1 MRELII
7 AGNWKMHGTRAQA
20 TILLEGIKAQLP
32 ASLSAKVI
40 VCPPFT
46 ALETASDLC
55 DETPILVGAQTMEY
69 RSSGAYTG
77 EISPDMLTDLGVS
90 YVIIGHSERRS
101 YYGESDETVNAKL
114 KAAFAHGLIPIM
126 CLGESLAVREE
137 GQTLAYIRQQL
148 EKGLAGLPAQD
159 VKAMVIAYEPIWA
172 IGTGKTAS
180 SAQAEEVCQ
189 AIRQTVA
196 QLYDE
201 EVAQALH
208 ILYGGSVKG
217 ENARELMAQPNIDG
231 ALVGGASLKA
241 HDFLSIIEEAI
252 KE

>member
-7 AGNWKMHGTRAQA
+7 AGNWKMNGTRAQA

-32 ASLSAKVI
+32 ALLPAKVI

-46 ALETASDLC
+46 ALETVGDLC
-55 DETPILVGAQTMEY
+55 DGTPILLGAQTMEY
-69 RSSGAYTG
+69 RLSGAYTG
-77 EISPDMLTDLGVS
+77 EISPEMLTDLGVT

-101 YYGESDETVNAKL
+101 YYGESDATVNAKV
-114 KAAFAHGLIPIM
+114 KAAFQNGLRPIM
-126 CLGESLAVREE
+126 CVGEPLAIRES
-137 GQTLAYIRQQL
+137 GQTIAHIRQQIQ
-148 EKGLAGLPAQD
+148 AGLVGLPDQEVAD
-159 VKAMVIAYEPIWA
+159 LIIAYEPIWA
-172 IGTGKTAS
+172 IGTGQTAS
-180 SAQAEEVCQ
+180 AAQAEEVCK

-196 QLYDE
+196 ELYDE
-201 EVAQALH
+201 RIGESLS

-217 ENARELMAQPNIDG
+217 DNVRELMAQPNIDG

-241 HDFLSIIEEAI
+241 HDFVSIIQEAI